1 MSIILVKMKLY
12 IIIISVLFLELFDL
26 KNLILHKKKKD
37 EKKHNR
43 RNLIVM

>member
-26 KNLILHKKKKD
+26 KNLILHKKKKK